1 MPVNLQLLFFGAD
14 GVAATGES
22 ASAQEKIE
30 ERKRDNHAS
39 EARILQLYNAWS
51 SMLNTTSDEV
61 LKSPDVPWPPHL
73 DDCKLNV
80 ERNKRFDSYGD
91 NSTFPHWTLWKGSL
105 GLQLLNQ
112 KYSENANQ
120 YRKYPPWVCKLT
132 STCYCS
138 VDTLTNSNL
147 HSQTYKI
154 KIVGSDEENY
164 PLTRRVQRDIWI
176 HQHPPNCSDP
186 SLRFLVA
193 DWERLPGFGIGAQL
207 AGMAG
212 LLAIAI
218 KEKRILVTNY
228 YNRADH
234 NGCHGNSPV
243 CLVDPD
249 LRPSA
254 MLLVV
259 TLNFVF
265 IF

>member
-1 MPVNLQLLFFGAD
+1 MD
-14 GVAATGES
+14 SS
-22 ASAQEKIE
+22 ASSK
-30 ERKRDNHAS
+30 
-39 EARILQLYNAWS
+39 LQRS
-51 SMLNTTSDEV
+51 
-61 LKSPDVPWPPHL
+61 
-73 DDCKLNV
+73 KLAV
-80 ERNKRFDSYGD
+80 S
-91 NSTFPHWTLWKGSL
+91 
-105 GLQLLNQ
+105 
-112 KYSENANQ
+112 
-120 YRKYPPWVCKLT
+120 
-132 STCYCS
+132 CS
-138 VDTLTNSNL
+138 
-147 HSQTYKI
+147 
-154 KIVGSDEENY
+154 
-164 PLTRRVQRDIWI
+164 
-176 HQHPPNCSDP
+176 
-186 SLRFLVA
+186 